1 MKTLGILKWGN
12 GGSESLGNFPK
23 ASQSA
28 VVLNPDCQPDE
39 MQAHLAG
46 KPLDTLSE
54 SFYIGLIGVENS

>member
-1 MKTLGILKWGN
+1 M
-12 GGSESLGNFPK
+12 GNFPK
-23 ASQSA
+23 TSWSA
-28 VVLNPDCQPDE
+28 VVLNPDCQPEE